1 MRVPA
6 AAVPLTS
13 MVAVNVLEAPGAMV
27 DSVQLIGPV
36 VVQVQPAGVGME
48 TNVVFAGIASVKVP
62 PAQLLGPLLV
72 TTCV

>member
-6 AAVPLTS
+6 AAVLLTS
-13 MVAVNVLEAPGAMV
+13 TVTVNVLEAPGAMV
-27 DSVQLIGPV
+27 ASVQLIDPV
-36 VVQVQPAGVGME
+36 VVQIHPEGVGME